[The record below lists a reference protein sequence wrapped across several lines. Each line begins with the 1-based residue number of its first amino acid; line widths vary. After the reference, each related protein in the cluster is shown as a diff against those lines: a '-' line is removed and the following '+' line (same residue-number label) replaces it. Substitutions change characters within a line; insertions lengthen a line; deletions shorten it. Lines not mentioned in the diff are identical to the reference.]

1 MKASRTKTI
10 APSVEFAV
18 VATEHYA
25 SSGEY
30 RFSAAA
36 KDFPGSFSFGATS
49 AEAMRRCQAVV
60 LRLLAERTCPLSAR
74 SAYHAF
80 PSTTQPPNFSSSS
93 FPRVAPEGTGP
104 VVNIGR

>member
-1 MKASRTKTI
+1 MKASKRETI
-10 APSVEFAV
+10 APNLEIAV

-49 AEAMRRCQAVV
+49 AEAMRRCHAVV
-60 LRLLAERTCPLSAR
+60 LRLLAERTCSLPAR
-74 SAYHAF
+74 A
-80 PSTTQPPNFSSSS
+80 PSC
-93 FPRVAPEGTGP
+93 
-104 VVNIGR
+104 